1 MRIWMWLGGFLIA
14 TLLAGAIG
22 YQIAASDYARKNQE
36 REAQLQKEIS
46 LILSVIADIADH
58 RSRDETE
65 IADWKFSQI
74 HGSLESYVRAGGG
87 PPSQFAYDIVEA
99 TEVSDEDDEE
109 DEDDEGDEG
118 DEEED
123 P

>member
-1 MRIWMWLGGFLIA
+1 MRILKIIA
-14 TLLAGAIG
+14 GLLVAISLAGLIG
-22 YQIAASDYARKNQE
+22 YQIAAMTYARENQD
-36 REAQLQKEIS
+36 REDQQRKEIS

-65 IADWKFSQI
+65 IADWKFNQI

-99 TEVSDEDDEE
+99 TEVPDEDDEE
-109 DEDDEGDEG
+109 EEDDDEEEG
-118 DEEED
+118 DEED
-123 P
+123 A